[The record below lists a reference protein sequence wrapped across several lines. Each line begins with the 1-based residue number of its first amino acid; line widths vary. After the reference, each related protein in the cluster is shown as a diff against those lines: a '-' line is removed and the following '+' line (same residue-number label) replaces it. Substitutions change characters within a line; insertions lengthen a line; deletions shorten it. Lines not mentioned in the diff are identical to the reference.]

1 MDACKNEIEI
11 CLRESIFGGGKTVH
25 AFAGLQSPYN
35 HGNQPNL
42 HISWLFNWSGKP
54 WLTQKWTR
62 LICDEFYGTEAEHGY
77 GYGQDEDQGQL
88 GAWYVMAA
96 MGLFDVK
103 GGTSEN
109 PDMQIGSP
117 QFDRI
122 EIALSPVNATGEKFV
137 IETKGNGAD
146 TYYVQS
152 ATLNGKP
159 YQSCHIP
166 NSEIFK
172 GGKLVLEMGTEPNEN
187 WGK

>member
-1 MDACKNEIEI
+1 
-11 CLRESIFGGGKTVH
+11 
-25 AFAGLQSPYN
+25 
-35 HGNQPNL
+35 
-42 HISWLFNWSGKP
+42 
-54 WLTQKWTR
+54 
-62 LICDEFYGTEAEHGY
+62 
-77 GYGQDEDQGQL
+77 
-88 GAWYVMAA
+88 MAA

-103 GGTSEN
+103 GGTAEN

-117 QFDRI
+117 QFERI

-159 YQSCHIP
+159 YQSCRIP